1 LIVVTGHIRVAP
13 EDAAAVRPHARTN
26 LAATRK
32 EKGCLLYAYGEDM
45 LEPGLFRIVERWE
58 SWEALDAHGNAE
70 HVATWRKALGEIG
83 VLDREVTAHE
93 AGEERVL

>member
-1 LIVVTGHIRVAP
+1 
-13 EDAAAVRPHARTN
+13 
-26 LAATRK
+26 
-32 EKGCLLYAYGEDM
+32 M